1 MDSRKFC
8 QSCGMPLDQE
18 SDRGRDADGSL
29 SEEYCRYCWKDG
41 AFADPE
47 ITMEQMIA
55 FNLDFNEKNGY
66 PLGTREEAQRM
77 MEGWFPTLKRWK
89 KG

>member
-1 MDSRKFC
+1 METPKFC
-8 QSCGMPLDQE
+8 QSCGMPLAQE
-18 SDRGRDADGSL
+18 SDRGRDADGGL
-29 SEEYCRYCWKDG
+29 SQDYCRYCWKDG
-41 AFADPE
+41 AFTDPA

-55 FNLDFNEKNGY
+55 FNLDFNEKNGH
-66 PLGTREEAQRM
+66 PFGTQEEAKGM